1 VTSLSL
7 ELVRQLVEA
16 AKEGD
21 IGKLKEIV
29 RDGFSDSYV
38 LNNSFLKVHEAHFMS
53 VACTG
58 RPSSLA
64 FLHHR
69 SWTRLTTRT
78 SLS

>member
-1 VTSLSL
+1 MTSLSL
-7 ELVRQLVEA
+7 ELIKQLVEA

-38 LNNSFLKVHEAHFMS
+38 LNNSFLKVHETHLMS
-53 VACTG
+53 VARTA

-69 SWTRLTTRT
+69 S
-78 SLS
+78 